1 MGTASWPQGSPP
13 QPTMDGRS
21 NAARSRSA
29 WGLLVTAAV
38 AERRPRSGRRIASGV
53 ARLLDVAADDV
64 TVDRQGSVDRVEQK
78 QGVDDQAEALQPARR
93 GDHRRPAAAVAG
105 EKKHPGVGMV
115 ATLGRNVIKNLAGMD
130 EGVVAENPQATV
142 VEQLDWSRWPDRP
155 NYPRD

>member
-1 MGTASWPQGSPP
+1 
-13 QPTMDGRS
+13 
-21 NAARSRSA
+21 
-29 WGLLVTAAV
+29 
-38 AERRPRSGRRIASGV
+38 V

-142 VEQLDWSRWPDRP
+142 VERLERPDGRTAQTIP
-155 NYPRD
+155 ATEFVDVAVGEPVLVVRIGKLASAIDPRKDHHESSPRTQPDHEIKKL